1 MTRYLDP
8 TDQTAMALFA
18 REFSGPITMLNLLKL
33 REWAD
38 YSETPELAPEEPVTG
53 KQAYDS
59 YIQHTLPYLR
69 ETGGELV
76 YLGEGGNYFIG
87 PEGEGWDLVMLVRQN
102 SVKDFLA
109 FATHEAYLKGI
120 GHRTAAVCDSR
131 LLPLADL
138 T

>member
-1 MTRYLDP
+1 MAHYLDP
-8 TDQTAMALFA
+8 TDQTAMALFS
-18 REFSGPITMLNLLKL
+18 REFSGPVTMLNLLKL
-33 REWAD
+33 RDWAD
-38 YSETPELAPEEPVTG
+38 YSDTPELAPEEPVTG
-53 KQAYDS
+53 RQAYDS

-102 SVKDFLA
+102 SVEDFLS
-109 FATHEAYLKGI
+109 FATHEEYLKGI
-120 GHRTAAVCDSR
+120 GHRTAAVSDSR
-131 LLPLADL
+131 ILPLADV